1 MTSLSEKNT
10 SWFVSMLC
18 AYNNYFF
25 NSHISLKSH
34 FPQCLDILSLPLSF
48 SQGVLHC
55 QMPCFSN
62 LQVRM
67 KCFSISDCDPLLAFF
82 FAFFFLASCFSNSWW
97 EKKITLMR
105 AVYMW
110 ELCTFSKGMRILFR
124 GDFCI
129 ILFEVLND
137 LFTLSDITMGK
148 YSSSYL

>member
-18 AYNNYFF
+18 AYNNYFFF

-82 FAFFFLASCFSNSWW
+82 FFALLFFLASCFSNSWW
-97 EKKITLMR
+97 GKKKLLSWEQLIRGSSAPFPR
-105 AVYMW
+105 AWGFYLEV
-110 ELCTFSKGMRILFR
+110 TF
-124 GDFCI
+124 
-129 ILFEVLND
+129 VLS
-137 LFTLSDITMGK
+137 FW
-148 YSSSYL
+148 SS

>member
-18 AYNNYFF
+18 AYNNYFFF

-67 KCFSISDCDPLLAFF
+67 KCFSISDCDPLRAFFF

-97 EKKITLMR
+97 GKKKITLMR
-105 AVYMW
+105 AVYTW

-129 ILFEVLND
+129 ILLKFLMIC
-137 LFTLSDITMGK
+137 LPCQI
-148 YSSSYL
+148 